1 MLKIHASVADRKE
14 MNENILLNDITW
26 PNFSLFITPPKTE
39 LVETTTV
46 SDDKF
51 IVSNSSRFNLNK

>member
-26 PNFSLFITPPKTE
+26 PNFFLLITPPKTE
-39 LVETTTV
+39 LVETTMV

-51 IVSNSSRFNLNK
+51 IVSISSRFNLNK